1 MGLWRVRRADVS
13 VRSLANCEKKKKK
26 NGFEILI
33 YLLSH
38 LFIQF
43 Y

>member
-13 VRSLANCEKKKKK
+13 VRSLANCEKKKK